1 MNREQVKERLEGT
14 LDELRTL
21 RDEIRLDLHLVGM
34 DLRDEWEKLEKRLPD
49 ERSVNKAKDATKE
62 LVGTLATELRAFRDR
77 LRSRSRAND
86 VPTKGRHHENCS
98 RNDP

>member
-1 MNREQVKERLEGT
+1 MNREQVKERLEQT

-21 RDEIRLDLHLVGM
+21 RDEIRLDLHLGGM

-62 LVGTLATELRAFRDR
+62 LVETLATELRAFRDR
-77 LRSRSRAND
+77 LRSQ
-86 VPTKGRHHENCS
+86 V
-98 RNDP
+98 